1 MTVLDAAAVETDSD
15 YLVPALLRG
24 LRVLEL
30 ELFGPERRLL
40 SLQEIADGLRGSTSS
55 VYRIV
60 VTLTELGYLERR
72 SKTEYGLGIKVVSQ
86 GFAYLASRDL
96 VDIAQ
101 PHLERL
107 RDVTSLSC
115 HLGVR
120 DRTEVVYLYRAMAS
134 QRLTVNVPAGTR
146 LPCTRTALGRVLL
159 GGLDAEALGALYQ
172 HERLDDQPAPA
183 PRTLPELLR
192 LIEEDRRQGWVLH
205 RSDYSTAIATGI
217 RDHRDQLVAAL
228 NVSGPDAVM
237 DATATREWVGAMLAE
252 TAVRISAE
260 LGHRPRVDLPRPG

>member
-1 MTVLDAAAVETDSD
+1 MTLVDTASVDSDSD
-15 YLVPALLRG
+15 YRVPALLRG
-24 LRVLEL
+24 LRVL

-40 SLQEIADGLRGSTSS
+40 SLQEIADGLGGSTSS

-60 VTLTELGYLERR
+60 MTLTELGYLERQ
-72 SKTEYGLGIKVVSQ
+72 SKTEYGLGIKVISQ

-101 PHLERL
+101 PHMERL

-134 QRLTVNVPAGTR
+134 QRLTVNVPVGTR

-159 GGLDAEALGALYQ
+159 GGLDDEALSALYQ
-172 HERLDDQPAPA
+172 HERLDDQPPPS

-192 LIEEDRRQGWVLH
+192 LAEEDRRLGWVLH

-217 RDHRDQLVAAL
+217 RDHRSQLVAAL

-237 DATATREWVGAMLAE
+237 DAPATREWVGTMLAE
-252 TAVRISAE
+252 AAARIAAE
-260 LGHRPRVDLPRPG
+260 LGHRPSS

>member
-1 MTVLDAAAVETDSD
+1 MNSVAEATADSDSD

-30 ELFGPERRLL
+30 FGPERRLL
-40 SLQEIADGLRGSTSS
+40 TMQDIADGLGGSTSS

-60 VTLTELGYLERR
+60 MTLTELGYLERH

-134 QRLTVNVPAGTR
+134 QRLTVNVPVGTR

-159 GGLDAEALGALYQ
+159 GGLDEEALSALYQ
-172 HERLDDQPAPA
+172 YERLDDQPPPA

-192 LIEEDRRQGWVLH
+192 LVEEDRRQGWVLH

-217 RDHRDQLVAAL
+217 RDHRGQLVAAL

-237 DATATREWVGAMLAE
+237 DAAATREWVGAMLAE
-252 TAVRISAE
+252 TAARIAAE
-260 LGHRPRVDLPRPG
+260 LGHRPQAELPRPG

>member
-1 MTVLDAAAVETDSD
+1 MTVVEATAVEADGD
-15 YLVPALLRG
+15 YRVPALLRG

-30 ELFGPERRLL
+30 FDAKRRLL
-40 SLQEIADGLRGSTSS
+40 TLQEIAEGLGGSTSS

-60 VTLTELGYLERR
+60 MTLTELGYLERQSR
-72 SKTEYGLGIKVVSQ
+72 TGYGLGIKVVSQ

-115 HLGVR
+115 HLGIR

-134 QRLTVNVPAGTR
+134 QRLTVNVPVGTR

-159 GGLDAEALGALYQ
+159 SGLYAEALSALYQ
-172 HERLDDQPAPA
+172 HERLDDQPPPA

-192 LIEEDRRQGWVLH
+192 LVEQDRRQGWVLH

-237 DATATREWVGAMLAE
+237 DAAATREWGGALLAE
-252 TAVRISAE
+252 TAARIATE
-260 LGHRPRVDLPRPG
+260 LGHRPHADARRSD

>member
-30 ELFGPERRLL
+30 FGPERRLL
-40 SLQEIADGLRGSTSS
+40 TLQEIADGLGGSTSS

-72 SKTEYGLGIKVVSQ
+72 SKTEYGLGIKVISQ

-101 PHLERL
+101 PHMERL

-134 QRLTVNVPAGTR
+134 QRLTVNVPVGTR

-159 GGLDAEALGALYQ
+159 GGLDPEALGALYQ

-217 RDHRDQLVAAL
+217 RDHRGQLVAAL

-237 DATATREWVGAMLAE
+237 DTPATREWVGAVLAE
-252 TAVRISAE
+252 TAGRIAGE
-260 LGHRPRVDLPRPG
+260 LGYRAGG

>member
-1 MTVLDAAAVETDSD
+1 MTVGETTAVEADSD
-15 YLVPALLRG
+15 YRVPALLRG

-30 ELFGPERRLL
+30 FGPERRVL
-40 SLQEIADGLRGSTSS
+40 SLQEIADGLGGSTSS

-60 VTLTELGYLERR
+60 MTLTELGYLERQ

-107 RDVTSLSC
+107 RDITSLSC

-120 DRTEVVYLYRAMAS
+120 DRTEVVYLYRSMAS
-134 QRLTVNVPAGTR
+134 QRLTVNVPVGTR

-159 GGLDAEALGALYQ
+159 GGLDDEALSALYQ
-172 HERLDDQPAPA
+172 HERLDDQPPPA

-192 LIEEDRRQGWVLH
+192 LVEQDRRQGWVLH

-217 RDHRDQLVAAL
+217 HDHRDQLVAAL

-237 DATATREWVGAMLAE
+237 DAAATREWVGALLAE
-252 TAVRISAE
+252 TAARIAAE
-260 LGHRPRVDLPRPG
+260 LGHRPRGAAQGPG